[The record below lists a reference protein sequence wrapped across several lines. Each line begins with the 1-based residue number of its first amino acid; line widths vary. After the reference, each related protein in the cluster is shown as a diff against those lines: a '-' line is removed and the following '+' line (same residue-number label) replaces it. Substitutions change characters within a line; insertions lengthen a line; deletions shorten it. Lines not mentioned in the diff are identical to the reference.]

1 LIFNKGELIMETI
14 LLLMV
19 MGFAFSICMAIILR
33 IKRER
38 LLVLNRL
45 EEAIF
50 AEEEV
55 SDHPILANPLRVRM
69 ADLILPRLRKI
80 SNRMI
85 SNNRKEV
92 YEHRLAQAG
101 HPWRMN
107 AGSYI
112 IGKYIFI
119 LLLLIFGIISRNTT
133 IFLILVI
140 IGLFMPDLFLKSNE
154 KKRKELM
161 VKSLPDV
168 LDLISVSVEA
178 GLGFDAAL
186 QKVVEKTSGPLTEE
200 FEQTLN
206 EINMGKPRREALRD
220 MANRIQVDDI
230 STFLGS
236 IIQADQLGVSM
247 TNVLRIQSRQV
258 RENRRMKAEE
268 AAQKAP
274 IKILIPLVVFI
285 FPTLLVVL
293 LGPAILSLI
302 DNL

>member
-1 LIFNKGELIMETI
+1 METI

-101 HPWRMN
+101 HPWGMN

>member
-1 LIFNKGELIMETI
+1 M
-14 LLLMV
+14 
-19 MGFAFSICMAIILR
+19 
-33 IKRER
+33 
-38 LLVLNRL
+38 
-45 EEAIF
+45 
-50 AEEEV
+50 
-55 SDHPILANPLRVRM
+55 
-69 ADLILPRLRKI
+69 
-80 SNRMI
+80 
-85 SNNRKEV
+85 
-92 YEHRLAQAG
+92 
-101 HPWRMN
+101 
-107 AGSYI
+107 
-112 IGKYIFI
+112 
-119 LLLLIFGIISRNTT
+119 
-133 IFLILVI
+133 I

-293 LGPAILSLI
+293 LGPAILSLK

>member
-1 LIFNKGELIMETI
+1 METI

-55 SDHPILANPLRVRM
+55 SDHPTLANPLRVRM

-101 HPWRMN
+101 HPWGMN

>member
-1 LIFNKGELIMETI
+1 MEIILI
-14 LLLMV
+14 LML
-19 MGFAFSICMAIILR
+19 MGFVSSLYMAIIL
-33 IKRER
+33 IVKRER

-55 SDHPILANPLRVRM
+55 SGHPILANPLRVRM
-69 ADLILPRLRKI
+69 ADLILPRLREI
-80 SNRMI
+80 SNRLV
-85 SNNRKEV
+85 SNNKKEV
-92 YEHRLAQAG
+92 YEHRLARAG
-101 HPWRMN
+101 HPWGMN
-107 AGSYI
+107 AASFI
-112 IGKYIFI
+112 LGKYIFI
-119 LLLLIFGIISRNTT
+119 FLLLIFGIISHNAN
-133 IFLILVI
+133 IFLILMI
-140 IGLFMPDLFLKSNE
+140 IGLFIPDLILKTNE
-154 KKRKELM
+154 KKRKDLM

-186 QKVVEKTSGPLTEE
+186 QKVVEKTAGPLTEE